1 MKERNPILVFVFG
14 LITLGIYSWY
24 WAVKTK
30 GEMNKLGEKI
40 PTAWI
45 WLIPIVGSIWW
56 YWKYSEGVE
65 HVTNEKT
72 NGILAFIL
80 LYILGFIGQA
90 IIQDVFNGLSKAPAA
105 AVMTPTAPLPPISP
119 AQVDQSS
126 PEPAAT
132 AVEQPVESPVETPV
146 EQTSTPVPETPA
158 PETNPTTD
166 SQLNSD
172 NDPTETSPPTT
183 PPIGSV

>member
-1 MKERNPILVFVFG
+1 MKERNPILVLVFG

-65 HVTNEKT
+65 HVSNGKT
-72 NGILAFIL
+72 NAILAFIL
-80 LYILGFIGQA
+80 LWILGFIGQA
-90 IIQDVFNGLSKAPAA
+90 ILQDSFNNLAVAEPVPANNGQAPA
-105 AVMTPTAPLPPISP
+105 
-119 AQVDQSS
+119 
-126 PEPAAT
+126 
-132 AVEQPVESPVETPV
+132 
-146 EQTSTPVPETPA
+146 ETPA
-158 PETNPTTD
+158 PAGPQPVDQATVAPATPVADQPVQAPEQPTQAVTPEQ
-166 SQLNSD
+166 SPQIATPQQA
-172 NDPTETSPPTT
+172 PTEPISSPTDNTQPPVNPPTEN
-183 PPIGSV
+183 V